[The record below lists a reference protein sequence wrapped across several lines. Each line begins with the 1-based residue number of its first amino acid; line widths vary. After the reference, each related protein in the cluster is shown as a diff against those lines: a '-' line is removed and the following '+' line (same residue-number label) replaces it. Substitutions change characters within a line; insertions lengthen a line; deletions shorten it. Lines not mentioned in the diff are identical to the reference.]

1 MSNNNIKNDERDMF
15 RICFSTALAA
25 LLNSHLRFRHAP
37 SLPESPPDFLL
48 LEFVPFWQGLPKVM
62 ARCRQ
67 GVGILIAYSN
77 RPFEYGNTV
86 RTLCEVREK
95 GMASPNENEKA
106 ELPIRSFLSVPLC
119 ACSVHP
125 PCILR
130 DTYEDV
136 GFMLAYP

>member
-1 MSNNNIKNDERDMF
+1 MWFEVGNKIYVHEPTQELVNYCKSELVLNN
-15 RICFSTALAA
+15 
-25 LLNSHLRFRHAP
+25 
-37 SLPESPPDFLL
+37 PEYTKKLTM
-48 LEFVPFWQGLPKVM
+48 GLW
-62 ARCRQ
+62 
-67 GVGILIAYSN
+67 L
-77 RPFEYGNTV
+77 GNTPQNFALYEKV
-86 RTLCEVREK
+86 GNDLVLPFGCIFDMYRRYCREYPFTITMRTLCEVREK
-95 GMASPNENEKA
+95 GLASPNENEKA